1 MLFRN
6 LTLMLGLGDL
16 QIVVVYEFPLM
27 LDLRL
32 ALQVDCVVVR
42 SQLLIILIILT
53 FNICLLTKNI
63 LAELPQ
69 SLAVVDLL

>member
-16 QIVVVYEFPLM
+16 QIVVVDEFPLM
-27 LDLRL
+27 LNLRL

-42 SQLLIILIILT
+42 SQLLIVLIILT
-53 FNICLLTKNI
+53 FNISLLTKNI

-69 SLAVVDLL
+69 SLAVV